1 MTKNV
6 RETPFICWP
15 SDRNTKFVADK
26 SACNTLQPPR
36 LRTTLSALDDN
47 KNMKKAKVYDSGSRR
62 GGDYDIE
69 PVYFIGILGRER
81 IFEMVGPE
89 WAGRYISEYTFR
101 EKHTG
106 EVPDESISLIF
117 VELDRFVKP
126 LDECVGLTEKW
137 CYALKYV
144 GKLHG
149 LPEGLRVQAF
159 ERLFAA
165 CEIARFS
172 RDKKLQYE
180 KDMITERD
188 YRNIL
193 ETARENGFAA
203 GKAEVARTMLTMGLS
218 DEVILQAT
226 GLSEAELA
234 GLKED
239 IQPS

>member
-1 MTKNV
+1 M
-6 RETPFICWP
+6 
-15 SDRNTKFVADK
+15 
-26 SACNTLQPPR
+26 
-36 LRTTLSALDDN
+36 
-47 KNMKKAKVYDSGSRR
+47 
-62 GGDYDIE
+62 
-69 PVYFIGILGRER
+69 
-81 IFEMVGPE
+81 
-89 WAGRYISEYTFR
+89 
-101 EKHTG
+101 
-106 EVPDESISLIF
+106 
-117 VELDRFVKP
+117 KP

-149 LPEGLRVQAF
+149 LPEGLRIQAF

>member
-1 MTKNV
+1 
-6 RETPFICWP
+6 
-15 SDRNTKFVADK
+15 
-26 SACNTLQPPR
+26 
-36 LRTTLSALDDN
+36 
-47 KNMKKAKVYDSGSRR
+47 MKV
-62 GGDYDIE
+62 
-69 PVYFIGILGRER
+69 
-81 IFEMVGPE
+81 
-89 WAGRYISEYTFR
+89 FR
-101 EKHTG
+101 
-106 EVPDESISLIF
+106 F

-203 GKAEVARTMLTMGLS
+203 GKTAGLAEGKAEGLAEGETKGKTDVARTVLTMGLS

-226 GLSEAELA
+226 GLSATELA
-234 GLKED
+234 NLKEN
-239 IQPS
+239 

>member
-1 MTKNV
+1 
-6 RETPFICWP
+6 
-15 SDRNTKFVADK
+15 
-26 SACNTLQPPR
+26 
-36 LRTTLSALDDN
+36 
-47 KNMKKAKVYDSGSRR
+47 MKV
-62 GGDYDIE
+62 
-69 PVYFIGILGRER
+69 F
-81 IFEMVGPE
+81 
-89 WAGRYISEYTFR
+89 
-101 EKHTG
+101 
-106 EVPDESISLIF
+106 SLIF

-218 DEVILQAT
+218 DDVILQAT
-226 GLSEAELA
+226 GLSESELA
-234 GLKED
+234 HLKEN
-239 IQPS
+239 

>member
-1 MTKNV
+1 
-6 RETPFICWP
+6 
-15 SDRNTKFVADK
+15 
-26 SACNTLQPPR
+26 
-36 LRTTLSALDDN
+36 
-47 KNMKKAKVYDSGSRR
+47 MKV
-62 GGDYDIE
+62 
-69 PVYFIGILGRER
+69 F
-81 IFEMVGPE
+81 
-89 WAGRYISEYTFR
+89 
-101 EKHTG
+101 
-106 EVPDESISLIF
+106 SLIF